1 MSTPCCVTAA
11 CYDSRL
17 MERNCVWDDLI
28 AQKRVA
34 DFLDNAVRTSAVA
47 HAYLF
52 VGPTGSGKKTAARA
66 LACALFCDDGGCGA
80 CSVCHRVRNGT
91 HPDLRVLRPAGA
103 ATYMVEQ
110 IREVIH
116 DVHLKPVQASHK
128 VYIFEEAD
136 RFNAESANAFLK
148 TLEEPPDD
156 VVIVLLTRS
165 FDAVIPTVASRCQVV
180 RFRPV
185 PEPIA
190 VGVLVQRSGATEAEA
205 RVALAASDSV
215 ISRALDYL
223 QSPARRAARDAII
236 ELLKRL
242 PHMDGH
248 DVLVGARAVLAEAK
262 APVEALKAV
271 QAEELAE
278 RKELLG
284 KGAKTRPLEE
294 QHKRDLTAREREGVV
309 EILSVAES
317 WLRDC
322 LVMSGYA
329 RELVANADEA
339 DAIEEIAA
347 VMTPRAA
354 VKAIDAVAR
363 TRRRISYNVSPQL
376 AVEAML
382 FDIQEVLRCPR

>member
-1 MSTPCCVTAA
+1 
-11 CYDSRL
+11 

-28 AQKRVA
+28 AQTRVA
-34 DFLDNAVRTSAVA
+34 DFLSQAATTGTVA

-52 VGPTGSGKKTAARA
+52 TGPTGSGKKTAARA
-66 LACALFCDDGGCGA
+66 LACALFCDDDGCGV
-80 CSVCHRVRNGT
+80 CSTCHRIRNGT
-91 HPDLRVLRPAGA
+91 HPDVHVLKPAGA

-110 IREVIH
+110 VREVIH
-116 DVHLKPVQASHK
+116 DVSLKPVQASHK
-128 VYIFEEAD
+128 IYVFEEAD

-156 VVIVLLTRS
+156 VIIVLLTRS
-165 FDAVIPTVASRCQVV
+165 FDAVIPTIASRCQVV

-185 PEPIA
+185 PESVA
-190 VGVLVQRSGATEAEA
+190 LGVLVERSGATLDDA
-205 RVALAASDSV
+205 RVALAASDCV
-215 ISRALDYL
+215 ISRALDFL
-223 QSPARRAARDAII
+223 QSPVRRRTRDVTI

-242 PHMDGH
+242 SLMDGH
-248 DVLVGARAVLAEAK
+248 DVLLGARTLLSEAK
-262 APVEALKAV
+262 APVQALKAI
-271 QAEELAE
+271 QAEELIE

-284 KGAKTRPLEE
+284 KKSSTKPLED
-294 QHKRDLTAREREGVV
+294 QHKRDLTAREREGVTEV
-309 EILSVAES
+309 LSVTES

-322 LVMSGYA
+322 LVMSGHA
-329 RELVANADEA
+329 PELVANVDDA

-347 VMTPRAA
+347 VITPRAA
-354 VKAIDAVAR
+354 VRALEAVTR

>member
-1 MSTPCCVTAA
+1 
-11 CYDSRL
+11 
-17 MERNCVWDDLI
+17 MERSCVWDDLI

-34 DFLDNAVRTSAVA
+34 DFLKQAATTGTVS

-52 VGPTGSGKKTAARA
+52 VGPTGAGKKTAARA
-66 LACALFCDDGGCGA
+66 LACALFCDDGGCGV
-80 CSVCHRVRNGT
+80 CSICRRIRNGL
-91 HPDLRVLRPAGA
+91 HPDVHILQPAGA

-116 DVHLKPVQASHK
+116 DVSLRPVQATHK
-128 VYIFEEAD
+128 VYIIEEAD

-156 VVIVLLTRS
+156 VLIVLLSRT
-165 FDAVIPTVASRCQVV
+165 FDAVIPTIASRCQVV

-185 PEPIA
+185 PESA
-190 VGVLVQRSGATEAEA
+190 ALGVLVQRSGATLNEAKA
-205 RVALAASDSV
+205 ALAASDGV
-215 ISRALDYL
+215 VSRALDFL
-223 QSPARRAARDAII
+223 ASPVRRQTRNATV

-242 PHMDGH
+242 PLMDGH
-248 DVLVGARAVLAEAK
+248 DVLLGARQVLSEAK
-262 APVEALKAV
+262 APVELLKTA
-271 QAEELAE
+271 QAGELAE

-284 KGAKTRPLEE
+284 KKQSTKPLEE
-294 QHKRDLTAREREGVV
+294 RHKRELTAREREGVTEV
-309 EILSVAES
+309 LSVTES

-322 LVMSGYA
+322 LVMSGWA
-329 RELVANADEA
+329 PELVANADDA
-339 DAIEEIAA
+339 DAIAEVAA

-354 VKAIDAVAR
+354 VRALESVTRAR
-363 TRRRISYNVSPQL
+363 SRISYNVSPQL